1 MSNVPCTRSEGLLIL
16 MSSVT
21 ETSTSVLGK
30 QGEMDPSGMRCK
42 KKAARP
48 RWERGHDGSE
58 ATMGARPRWERGHDG
73 SEATMGARPL
83 GLWALRLLWRISCRM
98 WWC

>member
-1 MSNVPCTRSEGLLIL
+1 

-42 KKAARP
+42 KKPRGHDGSEASRALGP

-58 ATMGARPRWERGHDG
+58 ASRALGVAVVVENQLPDVVVSEGA
-73 SEATMGARPL
+73 
-83 GLWALRLLWRISCRM
+83 
-98 WWC
+98 

>member
-1 MSNVPCTRSEGLLIL
+1 

-42 KKAARP
+42 KKEKP
-48 RWERGHDGSE
+48 RGHDGSE
-58 ATMGARPRWERGHDG
+58 ASRALGVAVVVENQLPDVVVSEGA
-73 SEATMGARPL
+73 
-83 GLWALRLLWRISCRM
+83 
-98 WWC
+98 